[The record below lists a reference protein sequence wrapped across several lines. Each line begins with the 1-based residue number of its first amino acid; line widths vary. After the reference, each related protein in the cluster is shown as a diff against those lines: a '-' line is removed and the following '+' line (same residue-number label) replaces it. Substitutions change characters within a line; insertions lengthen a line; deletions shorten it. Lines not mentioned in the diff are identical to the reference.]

1 MPTLEAILGLLPVR
15 LLVCVCAPVWRVHY
29 LRIAGSKRPI
39 EEVVSQGAPDYMSL
53 AGLLSS
59 NKDKPEPPP
68 PPSASQSRNVE
79 FLGKGPVRL
88 RVGYKH
94 CARIVSVH
102 TP

>member
-68 PPSASQSRNVE
+68 PP
-79 FLGKGPVRL
+79 
-88 RVGYKH
+88 
-94 CARIVSVH
+94 VSVAVEECRIFRQRTR
-102 TP
+102 TPSCRL